1 MAITL
6 RSEYASVI
14 KKEGGLDG
22 LVKLL
27 RKKLERGDFK
37 PAVTADSQ

>member
-14 KKEGGLDG
+14 QQNGGR
-22 LVKLL
+22 VEALL
-27 RKKLERGDFK
+27 TQLEDRLQS
-37 PAVTADSQ
+37 DSAPDWAKN